1 MLIDSAD
8 SAVPRTRWKVLKQ
21 RVLTASVLIPLV
33 VLATLYLPAGHYAAL
48 LAVFIGLG
56 AWEWAGLC
64 GYPAFGKVTF
74 VTLVL
79 MLLSGCFLSRHTV
92 LSAILINLASIWWL
106 AATALMISQQRR
118 QQLSLGGRHVK
129 AAVGILVLVPAWLS
143 LVMLHGVRE
152 GRVYVIFLLALIWL
166 ADGAAYFCGHRW
178 GKTKLAG
185 IISPG
190 KTWEGVLGALLA
202 STLVSA
208 LFALATGIRA
218 ADIIMF
224 SIICVITVMG
234 SIVGDLIESLL
245 KRLAQVKDSG
255 SVFPGHGGVLDR
267 IDSLT
272 AAAPVFLT
280 GLWLLQRSA
289 E

>member
-1 MLIDSAD
+1 MLIDSAG
-8 SAVPRTRWKVLKQ
+8 SVAPRIRWKVLKQ
-21 RVLTASVLIPLV
+21 RVITAAVLIPLV

-64 GYPAFGKVTF
+64 GYSVFGKAALVI
-74 VTLVL
+74 LVL
-79 MLLSGCFLSRHTV
+79 MLLSGCFLYRHTV
-92 LSAILINLASIWWL
+92 LPAILIYLAAVWWL
-106 AATALMISQQRR
+106 AATAIMISQQHR
-118 QQLSLGGRHVK
+118 QQLYLGGRHLK

-143 LVMLHGVRE
+143 LVMLHGVRD
-152 GRVYVIFLLALIWL
+152 GRIYVIFLLALIWL

-190 KTWEGVLGALLA
+190 KTWVGVVGAILTG
-202 STLVSA
+202 TLVSV
-208 LFALATGIRA
+208 LFALATGMQA
-218 ADIIMF
+218 ADIIIF

-234 SIVGDLIESLL
+234 SIVGDLVESLL
-245 KRLAQVKDSG
+245 KRLAHVKDSG
-255 SVFPGHGGVLDR
+255 SIFPGHGGMLDR

-280 GLWLLQRSA
+280 GLWLLLRLT